1 MVGVEYL
8 LKGFWGTVSKVFS
21 LVLNATGQAAEVH
34 AVDLGYSTPLM
45 IGGVLGWH

>member
-8 LKGFWGTVSKVFS
+8 PKGFWGTVSKVFS
-21 LVLNATGQAAEVH
+21 LVLDATGQAAEVR
-34 AVDLGYSTPLM
+34 AVDLEYPTPLT

>member
-8 LKGFWGTVSKVFS
+8 PKGFWGTVSKVFS
-21 LVLNATGQAAEVH
+21 LVLNATGQAAEVR
-34 AVDLGYSTPLM
+34 AVDLGYPTPLT